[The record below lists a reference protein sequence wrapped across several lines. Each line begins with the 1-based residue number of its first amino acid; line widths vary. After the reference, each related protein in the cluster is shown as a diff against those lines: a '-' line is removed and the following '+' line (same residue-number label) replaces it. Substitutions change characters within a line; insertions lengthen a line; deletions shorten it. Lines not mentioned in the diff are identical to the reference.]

1 MALSITSSEKKTPK
15 NGPTFSKEINTCLL
29 SSFSSTQERRF
40 FFQGEHD
47 FGPEKMEENTKSRS
61 LHKMKFNIHLYTKKN
76 TTRGATYQ
84 TKNKK
89 IHGWFVCCSSL
100 VGSLIPSSRGQEL
113 HCRIHGVSLATTL
126 PRHGAIDGQRLGLRT
141 AIAWG
146 LANGRAPCFN
156 WFMMELNYIVLPKKE
171 EQSQQK

>member
-1 MALSITSSEKKTPK
+1 MALSITSSEKTPK
-15 NGPTFSKEINTCLL
+15 NPTFSKEINTCCPA
-29 SSFSSTQERRF
+29 SAPHRSEGFFSRA
-40 FFQGEHD
+40 
-47 FGPEKMEENTKSRS
+47 NTTLALKRWRKTTNLDHCIKWS
-61 LHKMKFNIHLYTKKN
+61 LIYIYIQKN
-76 TTRGATYQ
+76 TTMGATYQ

-113 HCRIHGVSLATTL
+113 HCRIHGISLATTL

-156 WFMMELNYIVLPKKE
+156 WFMMELVKLYSFTKKRGAI
-171 EQSQQK
+171 STKIR